1 MKLKQEKHEVNKRTC
16 RFINHRFF
24 LMSIILENYYK
35 LALDMLQK
43 EDLLSL
49 ATPILIESESYEKE
63 RDTSYRILNGACT
76 LFASISSVNIDLE
89 NTGTSNDALTIQSY
103 REKKFKEIA
112 QHIVSQ
118 TGLIRQLCLNLGSLR
133 DGPVIK
139 NIIRTI
145 GNLANLP
152 EVQKN
157 EFLLKRGLESIIGY
171 MLGQGLS
178 KNEKILKQI

>member
-1 MKLKQEKHEVNKRTC
+1 M
-16 RFINHRFF
+16 
-24 LMSIILENYYK
+24 
-35 LALDMLQK
+35 
-43 EDLLSL
+43 
-49 ATPILIESESYEKE
+49 
-63 RDTSYRILNGACT
+63 
-76 LFASISSVNIDLE
+76 
-89 NTGTSNDALTIQSY
+89 
-103 REKKFKEIA
+103 
-112 QHIVSQ
+112 SQ

-178 KNEKILKQI
+178 KNEKILKQIQI